1 MIMKS
6 VKKYK
11 QAIATTII
19 LFLIILIY
27 LLVSIISE
35 TLDFH
40 LYFGWKEVRVNS
52 TMSFKVPDNWG
63 TGREK
68 WLIVFL

>member
-1 MIMKS
+1 MIMKL

-40 LYFGWKEVRVNS
+40 LYFGWKEVR
-52 TMSFKVPDNWG
+52 G
-63 TGREK
+63 Q
-68 WLIVFL
+68 